1 MFGKNILNLEC
12 ELGLLDTQ
20 WNALLASDSLDLD
33 KMRELT
39 NKIDDVYD
47 ELLDEYQ
54 AHLDDYICWI
64 SNSDDEDEINELK
77 ISIDT
82 TVERM
87 AEICAI
93 MFQ

>member
-20 WNALLASDSLDLD
+20 WNALLASDNLDLD

-39 NKIDDVYD
+39 NQIDDIYD

-77 ISIDT
+77 ISLDATI
-82 TVERM
+82 ERM
-87 AEICAI
+87 AEICAV